1 MTQAAALIT
10 TFEHDVN
17 VSASEK
23 SNVLNMLQTILHN
36 LATKDDEKFR
46 SLRLGNAKI
55 QHLTRYPTI
64 MMLLT
69 QVAGFSRMTV
79 DNEDMLKVTTVPDG
93 LDSVLSLI
101 SGAFQRVSVLVPK
114 AATDTSNTS
123 QPRLTEKQKARL
135 LAEQKLER
143 EKQEAR
149 EARKRTA
156 AQIQADK
163 YVREND
169 PNWKPQVNAAA
180 AKSGTSISTFRDK
193 YGES

>member
-1 MTQAAALIT
+1 MTQASALIS

-17 VSASEK
+17 VSATEK
-23 SNVLNMLQTILHN
+23 SNVLKMLQTILHN

-46 SLRLGNAKI
+46 VLRLTNAKI
-55 QHLTRYPTI
+55 QNLTRYSTI
-64 MMLLT
+64 LMLLT
-69 QVAGFSRMTV
+69 QVAGFSRVTV
-79 DNEDMLKVTTVPDG
+79 EDEDMLKATVVPDG
-93 LDSVLSLI
+93 LDSVVALI
-101 SGAFQRVSVLVPK
+101 AGAYQRVSVLVPK
-114 AATDTSNTS
+114 ATTTASKS
-123 QPRLTEKQKARL
+123 QGPMTEKQKARL
-135 LAEQKLER
+135 LAEQTLER

>member
-1 MTQAAALIT
+1 MTQAAALIS

-17 VSASEK
+17 VSVSEK
-23 SNVLNMLQTILHN
+23 SNVLKMLQTILHN

-55 QHLTRYPTI
+55 QNVTRYPTI

-69 QVAGFSRMTV
+69 QVAGFSRITV
-79 DNEDMLKVTTVPDG
+79 ENEDMLKVTTVPEG
-93 LDSVLSLI
+93 LDSVVALI
-101 SGAFQRVSVLVPK
+101 AGAFQRVSVLVPK
-114 AATDTSNTS
+114 AATTNTS
-123 QPRLTEKQKARL
+123 QAPLTEKQKARL

>member
-23 SNVLNMLQTILHN
+23 SNILKMLQTILHN
-36 LATKDDEKFR
+36 LATEDDEKFR

-55 QHLTRYPTI
+55 HNLTRYPTI

-79 DNEDMLKVTTVPDG
+79 ENEDMLKVTTVPEG
-93 LDSVLSLI
+93 LDSVVALI
-101 SGAFQRVSVLVPK
+101 AGAFQRVSVLVPK
-114 AATDTSNTS
+114 AATTNTS
-123 QPRLTEKQKARL
+123 QAPLTEKQKARL